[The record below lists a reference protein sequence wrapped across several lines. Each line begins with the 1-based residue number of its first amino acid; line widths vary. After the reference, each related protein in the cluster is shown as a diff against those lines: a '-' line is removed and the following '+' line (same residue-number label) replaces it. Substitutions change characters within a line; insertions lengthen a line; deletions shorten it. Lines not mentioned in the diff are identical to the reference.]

1 MNRFKLTPVVA
12 CFLLLSFVC
21 FSLNDNADIV
31 KSKHENLSVIKTFG
45 TVSPPEDKLTW
56 VKYDFIPGDKIIFE
70 DNQENEKNGEF
81 PSRWD
86 LAGQGS
92 VENAMFGES
101 NVIYFKE
108 ASSGIVPFIRNPEKD
123 YLPSVFTLEFD
134 CWFEVEEYCSYL
146 VDFWDHKNQSES
158 AIDIDPLVIRAN
170 YAGINEKGDGFY
182 PGETEE
188 GEISKGLWR
197 HVAIAFNTR
206 ALKVY
211 LDDAR
216 VVNIPNLGINPEGI
230 TITCDGMNSA
240 GAQGIN
246 RFIKNIRLAE
256 GGVKLYDKFL
266 SEGKIVTNGIKF
278 DFNKATI
285 KPESMGVI
293 NDIYQILNSHPEL
306 KFSVEGHTDSDGDEA
321 FNQTLSERRA
331 KAVADQLVKMGI
343 SAKLLTS
350 KGWGETKPID
360 SNSTPEGKANNR
372 RVEFVKN

>member
-1 MNRFKLTPVVA
+1 MKRYKLSLVLT
-12 CFLLLSFVC
+12 CLLLFSFVC
-21 FSLNDNADIV
+21 FAETHDRYKL
-31 KSKHENLSVIKTFG
+31 KSKNNANFIHKPSKLNLS
-45 TVSPPEDKLTW
+45 PQDKLTW

-70 DNQENEKNGEF
+70 DNHENEKNGEF

-86 LAGQGS
+86 LAGGGS
-92 VENAMFGES
+92 VENAVFGEF
-101 NVIYFKE
+101 NVIYYKE
-108 ASSGIVPFIRNPEKD
+108 ASSGIVPFIKNPEKD
-123 YLPSVFTLEFD
+123 YLPAVFTLEFD

-146 VDFWDHKNQSES
+146 VDFWDRKNQSES
-158 AIDIDPLVIRAN
+158 VIDIDPLVIRAN

-188 GEISKGLWR
+188 GEISKGQWR
-197 HVAIAFNTR
+197 HIAISFNTR

-230 TITCDGMNSA
+230 TITCDGMNAA

-246 RFIKNIRLAE
+246 RFIRNIRIAE
-256 GGVKLYDKFL
+256 GGVTLYDKFL

-278 DFNKATI
+278 DVNKATI

-293 NDIYQILNSHPEL
+293 NDIFQILNSHPDL

-321 FNQTLSERRA
+321 SNQSLSERRA
-331 KAVADQLVKMGI
+331 KAVVDQLVKMGI
-343 SAKLLTS
+343 SSQRLSS
-350 KGWGETKPID
+350 KGWGESKPID
-360 SNSTPEGKANNR
+360 SNVTPEGKANNR